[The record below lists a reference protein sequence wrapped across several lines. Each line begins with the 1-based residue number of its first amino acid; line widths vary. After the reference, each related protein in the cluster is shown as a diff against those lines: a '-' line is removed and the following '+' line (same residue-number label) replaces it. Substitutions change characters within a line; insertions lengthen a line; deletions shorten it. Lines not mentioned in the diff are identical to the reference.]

1 MALKIYL
8 DVFNLFLNLL
18 MILMMTQGGGGNSRR

>member
-18 MILMMTQGGGGNSRR
+18 MILMMTQGGGNSRR

>member
-18 MILMMTQGGGGNSRR
+18 MILMMTQGGGSSRR

>member
-8 DVFNLFLNLL
+8 DIFNLFLNLL
-18 MILMMTQGGGGNSRR
+18 MILMMTQGGGRGRR